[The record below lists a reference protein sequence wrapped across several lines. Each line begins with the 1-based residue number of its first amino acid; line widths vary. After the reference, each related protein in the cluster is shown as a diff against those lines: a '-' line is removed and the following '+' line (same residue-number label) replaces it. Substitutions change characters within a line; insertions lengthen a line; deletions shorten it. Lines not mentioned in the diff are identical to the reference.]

1 MQGRIAVRG
10 TMGKEGKLLQY
21 RRYCLYPTR
30 QATFGSVSRGAPPR
44 RETMLWP
51 ILFVLLVT
59 ALVTGFAVF
68 HAAGTLIESLNDHS
82 ELD

>member
-1 MQGRIAVRG
+1 
-10 TMGKEGKLLQY
+10 
-21 RRYCLYPTR
+21 
-30 QATFGSVSRGAPPR
+30 
-44 RETMLWP
+44 MLCP

-59 ALVTGFAVF
+59 ALIAGFAVF

>member
-1 MQGRIAVRG
+1 M
-10 TMGKEGKLLQY
+10 
-21 RRYCLYPTR
+21 
-30 QATFGSVSRGAPPR
+30 PPR

-59 ALVTGFAVF
+59 ALITGFAVF